1 MNAATYRSRLAV
13 YREWLASL
21 PFEHGLRKR
30 EPTMAHERWLAEAD
44 AYEAY
49 ADERWLP
56 RVALLLDSGNVDEA
70 GYLATLASWHL
81 QSWPNVSW
89 LLWESEPAAW
99 AKARAAH
106 GLPAPLA
113 TVTGAEGLSL
123 SPLGVDW
130 LVLAQ
135 AGDLLHPSLAGQ
147 VAIAGMSGAEAVA
160 WDFLRHQR
168 SRTAM
173 RALTRHRGPGFD
185 PVLDL
190 VRDTRG
196 RAYALPAARAE
207 GAGTCPG
214 DAWSLRL
221 RAAAGIERWH
231 VIPEPLATYPAEP
244 APTVNSTD
252 RDLFV
257 ACSQAS
263 WQTVMDWTQAAPV
276 PATPAA
282 SISVILLFRD
292 RPALTLAAIDSILRQ
307 QVSGT
312 LELVLVDNQSC
323 PETVQ
328 AIQSRLATLDP
339 RIHTRWLSYDQP
351 FNHSRQ
357 CQIGAQ
363 AASGE
368 VLVFLNNDAC
378 LLDDFAL
385 DRLSRWS
392 RLPGVASVGARIVDG
407 HGATIGGGFLARRL
421 PGAEFNSPVEEAK
434 GSFAELS
441 RCTVGNTFACAA
453 VSAEAFRRIGL
464 DPVRFPIGFN
474 DVDYCLRA
482 SRDGWRHVNLAE
494 VRVLH
499 AVGASRARMDEI
511 AQKLWIRS
519 EHPWLFTRAL
529 CEYDIENLPST
540 LAIEYPLVLLP
551 IPPVSALEPST

>member
-1 MNAATYRSRLAV
+1 MNAATYRSRLAE
-13 YREWLASL
+13 YRDWLASL

-30 EPTMAHERWLAEAD
+30 EPAMAHERWLDEAD
-44 AYEAY
+44 AYAAY

-56 RVALLLDSGNVDEA
+56 RVALLLDPGSVDEA

-89 LLWESEPAAW
+89 LLWKSEPTAW

-106 GLPAPLA
+106 GLPAPLT
-113 TVTGAEGLSL
+113 TVTAAEGLSVSAL
-123 SPLGVDW
+123 AVDW
-130 LVLAQ
+130 LVPAK

-196 RAYALPAARAE
+196 RAYALPAARVE
-207 GAGTCPG
+207 ETSTCPD

-221 RAAAGIERWH
+221 RAAAGIEQWH
-231 VIPEPLATYPAEP
+231 VIPEPLATYPVE
-244 APTVNSTD
+244 STPISNVPD
-252 RDLFV
+252 RDQAI

-263 WQTVMDWTQAAPV
+263 WQTVMDWTQATPV
-276 PATPAA
+276 PATPAS
-282 SISVILLFRD
+282 SISVVLLFRD
-292 RPALTLAAIDSILRQ
+292 RPGLTLAAIDSVLRQ
-307 QVSGT
+307 QVPGT
-312 LELVLVDNQSC
+312 LELVLVDNQSR

-328 AIQSRLATLDP
+328 AIQSRLATIDP

-357 CQIGAQ
+357 CQLGAQ

-407 HGATIGGGFLARRL
+407 DGATSGGGFLARRL

-434 GSFAELS
+434 GAFAELT

-482 SRDGWRHVNLAE
+482 SRDGWRHVNVAE

-499 AVGASRARMDEI
+499 AVGASRARIDEI
-511 AQKLWIRS
+511 AQKLLIRG

-529 CEYDIENLPST
+529 REYDIEILPPT
-540 LAIEYPLVLLP
+540 LAIEYPLVRLP
-551 IPPVSALEPST
+551 TPPVLPLETST